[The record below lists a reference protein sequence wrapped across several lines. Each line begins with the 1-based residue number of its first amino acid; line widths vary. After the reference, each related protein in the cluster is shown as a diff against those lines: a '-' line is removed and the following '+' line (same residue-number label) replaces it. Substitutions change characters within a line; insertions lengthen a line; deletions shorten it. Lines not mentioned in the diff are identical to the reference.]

1 MSGYYPWPPDDF
13 SYTQSAF
20 KHGLSQ
26 EDIEHATET
35 AVAIGVE
42 ASDPKHRVWV
52 IGEDRAGRLLELLFV
67 DSDNDGLILIH
78 AQKLRPATRNLIK
91 SINS

>member
-1 MSGYYPWPPDDF
+1 MSEYYPWPPDDF

-20 KHGLSQ
+20 KHGLLA
-26 EDIEHATET
+26 EDLEHATET

-42 ASDPKHRVWV
+42 ESDPQHRVWV

-67 DSDNDGLILIH
+67 ESDNHGLVLIH
-78 AQKLRPATRNLIK
+78 AQKLRPATRKLIE